1 MSVVTK
7 ILFFA
12 GAKDRVGQDEMI
24 IQLNSFWPDKH
35 SLLNHLCHNIG
46 YNLSDIITTMTLAIN
61 EEYIINDNDSI
72 NLNENDVIA
81 LIPPITGG

>member
-1 MSVVTK
+1 MSVVIK

-12 GAKDRVGQDEMI
+12 GARDRVGQDEMT
-24 IQLNSFWPDKH
+24 IQLNSFWPNKH

-46 YNLSDIITTMTLAIN
+46 YDLSDIMTTTTLAIN
-61 EEYIINDNDSI
+61 EEYIMNDNDRI